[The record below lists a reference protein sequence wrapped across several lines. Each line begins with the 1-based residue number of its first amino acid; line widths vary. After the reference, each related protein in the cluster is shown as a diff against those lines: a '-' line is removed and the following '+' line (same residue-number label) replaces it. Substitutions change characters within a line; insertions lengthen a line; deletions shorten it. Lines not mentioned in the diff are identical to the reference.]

1 MKLVVQSGN
10 QQGQVFELA
19 RDFATIGRDAR
30 CEVMLADTA
39 ASRQHCQIRRDPS
52 GWIVQDL
59 GSTNGTF
66 VNGQR
71 ISGAHP
77 VRPGDT
83 IGVGKTLLRLEESP
97 AVPPP
102 PVTGPSVPVQAA
114 PPPSGS
120 NTSLWVLFGGLVIL
134 LLLAGIIV
142 TAVMLMQPT
151 PTPVPPP
158 PPSPTY
164 TPTITLTPAL
174 PTVTPIVST
183 PTVPVTGTP
192 SDGSIESTR
201 TPTPTATF
209 TSTPTPTSTPTRL
222 FPEVYVLRP
231 TSGAK
236 FAQNETIILQWQAA
250 DYLRPMDEYYV
261 QVSREYEI
269 EKGLVCAIRTRETQV
284 RLPGAECAN
293 MTFNTV
299 YYWRVMII
307 APTADGKYIPVSPMG
322 TIRQFGWQ
330 P

>member
-1 MKLVVQSGN
+1 MRLVVQSGN

-71 ISGAHP
+71 ISGAQL

-114 PPPSGS
+114 LPPSGS

-134 LLLAGIIV
+134 LLLGGIIV
-142 TAVMLMQPT
+142 TVVMLVQPT

-158 PPSPTY
+158 LPSPTN
-164 TPTITLTPAL
+164 TPTITLTPAP

-192 SDGSIESTR
+192 PAGSIENTR
-201 TPTPTATF
+201 TPTPT
-209 TSTPTPTSTPTRL
+209 PTPTATPTRL

-231 TSGAK
+231 PDKAK
-236 FAQNETIILQWQAA
+236 FAQNEAIILQWQAA
-250 DYLRPMDEYYV
+250 DYLRPLDEYYV
-261 QVSREYEI
+261 QVSRDYEI

-284 RLPGAECAN
+284 QLPGAECGN
-293 MTFNTV
+293 MTFNAV

-307 APTADGKYIPVSPMG
+307 APAADGKYIPVSPMG

>member
-1 MKLVVQSGN
+1 MRLVVQSGN

-30 CEVMLADTA
+30 CDVMLADTA
-39 ASRQHCQIRRDPS
+39 ASRQHCQIRRDPK
-52 GWIVQDL
+52 GWVVQDL

-71 ISGAHP
+71 ISGAQA

-102 PVTGPSVPVQAA
+102 VAGPGVPVHAA
-114 PPPSGS
+114 PSPSTS
-120 NTSLWVLFGGLVIL
+120 NTLLWVLLGGLVIL
-134 LLLAGIIV
+134 LLLGGIIV
-142 TAVMLMQPT
+142 TVVMLVQPT
-151 PTPVPPP
+151 PTPLLSQL
-158 PPSPTY
+158 PSLTY
-164 TPTITLTPAL
+164 TPTITLTPAP

-192 SDGSIESTR
+192 PVGSVEHTR

-209 TSTPTPTSTPTRL
+209 TSTPTPTATPTRL
-222 FPEVYVLRP
+222 FPELYVLRP
-231 TSGAK
+231 PDKAK
-236 FAQNETIILQWQAA
+236 FAQNDAIILQWQAA
-250 DYLRPMDEYYV
+250 DHLRPLDEYYV

-269 EKGLVCAIRTRETQV
+269 EKGLVCTIRTRETQV
-284 RLPGAECAN
+284 RLPGTECAN
-293 MTFNTV
+293 MTFNAV

-307 APTADGKYIPVSPMG
+307 APTADGKYMPVSPMG

>member
-1 MKLVVQSGN
+1 MRLVVQAGN
-10 QQGQVFELA
+10 QQGQVFELV

-30 CEVMLADTA
+30 CDVRLADTA
-39 ASRQHCQIRRDPS
+39 ASRQHCQVRRDPS
-52 GWIVQDL
+52 GWVVQDL

-71 ISGAHP
+71 ISGAQL

-83 IGVGKTLLRLEESP
+83 IGVGKTVLRLEESP

-102 PVTGPSVPVQAA
+102 PVAGPSMPAQAA

-120 NTSLWVLFGGLVIL
+120 NTLLWVLFGGLVIL
-134 LLLAGIIV
+134 LLLGGIIV
-142 TAVMLMQPT
+142 TIVMLVQPT
-151 PTPVPPP
+151 PTP
-158 PPSPTY
+158 PSPLPSLTY
-164 TPTITLTPAL
+164 TPTITLTPAP

-192 SDGSIESTR
+192 AVGSVESTR

-209 TSTPTPTSTPTRL
+209 TRTPTPTATPTRL

-231 TSGAK
+231 PDKAK
-236 FAQNETIILQWQAA
+236 FAQNEAIILQWQAA
-250 DYLRPMDEYYV
+250 DYLRPLDEYYV
-261 QVSREYEI
+261 QVSRNYEI
-269 EKGLVCAIRTRETQV
+269 EKELVCTIRTRETQV

-293 MTFNTV
+293 MTFNAV

-307 APTADGKYIPVSPMG
+307 APAADGTYIPVSPMG
-322 TIRQFGWQ
+322 TVRQFGWQ